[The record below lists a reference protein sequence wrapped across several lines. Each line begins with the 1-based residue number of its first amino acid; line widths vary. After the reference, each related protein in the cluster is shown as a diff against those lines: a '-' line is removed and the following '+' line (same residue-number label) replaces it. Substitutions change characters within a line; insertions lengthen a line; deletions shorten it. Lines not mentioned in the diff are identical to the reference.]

1 MNGKIGVFDSG
12 VGGLSVLREIH
23 RLFPHIPTVY
33 CADQKHVPYGPRPH
47 TEIYGFVRQIT
58 DFLIEQGAEVIVL
71 ACHAGSAAALYPLR
85 EAYPHIPFVGIE
97 PAVKPAVNATKT
109 GVIGVLTTQATADG
123 LLYRKVLNQFARDAH
138 VITQIAPRLVTL
150 VESGEFSTE
159 AGTGVIR
166 EYITP
171 LLEQGADQ
179 LVLAC
184 THFPFLA
191 DEITRITGDAV
202 TLVDPGLSVAKQ
214 VGRVLPENFTPARTP
229 HTYFTT
235 GDINTFQQ
243 ALKLLIGVDTP
254 AHLLTISDSHL
265 IG

>member
-23 RLFPHIPTVY
+23 RLYPHIPTIYV
-33 CADQKHVPYGPRPH
+33 ADQKNVPYGPKSH
-47 TEIYGFVRQIT
+47 DQILGFVRPIV
-58 DFLIEQGAEVIVL
+58 DFFIQQGAEVVVL
-71 ACHAGSAAALYPLR
+71 ACHAASAAALYSLR
-85 EAYPHIPFVGIE
+85 QLYPAIPFVGIE
-97 PAVKPAVNATKT
+97 PAVKPAVLATKT

-123 LLYRKVLNQFARDAH
+123 FLYRKVLNQYAQEAH

-159 AGTGVIR
+159 AGRDIIR
-166 EYITP
+166 EYIQP

-191 DEITRITGDAV
+191 DGIIQLVGDMVA
-202 TLVDPGLSVAKQ
+202 LVDPGLPVAKQ
-214 VGRVLPENFTPARTP
+214 VGRVLPTNFTPATTP

-235 GDINTFQQ
+235 GDITPFQQ
-243 ALKLLIGVDTP
+243 ALRHLIQVDAP
-254 AHLLTISDSHL
+254 AQLLTV
-265 IG
+265 

>member
-23 RLFPHIPTVY
+23 RLYPYIPTIYV
-33 CADQKHVPYGPRPH
+33 ADQKNVPYGPKSH
-47 TEIYGFVRQIT
+47 DQILGFVRPIV
-58 DFLIEQGAEVIVL
+58 DFFIQQGSEVIVL
-71 ACHAGSAAALYPLR
+71 ACHAASAAALYSLR
-85 EAYPHIPFVGIE
+85 QLYPAIPFVGIE
-97 PAVKPAVNATKT
+97 PAVKPAVLATKT

-123 LLYRKVLNQFARDAH
+123 FLYRKVLNQYAQEAH

-159 AGTGVIR
+159 TGRDIMR
-166 EYITP
+166 EYIQP
-171 LLEQGADQ
+171 LIEQGADQ

-191 DEITRITGDAV
+191 DEIMRLVGDNV
-202 TLVDPGLSVAKQ
+202 TLVDPGLPVAKQ
-214 VGRVLPENFTPARTP
+214 VGRVLPTNFTPATTP

-235 GDINTFQQ
+235 GDITLFQQ
-243 ALKLLIGVDTP
+243 ALHHLIQVDSP
-254 AHLLTISDSHL
+254 AQLLTV
-265 IG
+265 